1 MRVSDNMMWSNV
13 QRGVASRQQA
23 YQEAQEKAI
32 SGKKVNVPSDDPAAF
47 AQGRTETGNIARAES
62 YERTIGQTRPVLQQT
77 EDALYHSEDIVQR
90 IRQIAVQGA
99 SDTYNASDRASMVQ
113 ELSGLATQ
121 LVSIGN
127 TTNGERF
134 IFGGYKDGTQPYD
147 AAGMY
152 SGDPQTAQV
161 EISRGVTMAYGVTG
175 EQVFGTAGND
185 VFTTIANLQAALTSG
200 DGNAISDTITDID
213 SRYEQLRAVHSEVG
227 IHLNALDISEAVVT
241 KAKDAA
247 TDRRS
252 SLIDIDMAQSY
263 SDLMR
268 AQSALAAAIN
278 IAAQLPPPGL
288 ASRGG

>member
-32 SGKKVNVPSDDPAAF
+32 SGKKVNVPSGDPAAF

-62 YERTIGQTRPVLQQT
+62 YEHTIGQTRPMLQQT

-147 AAGMY
+147 AAGVY
-152 SGDPQTAQV
+152 SGDAETAQV

-185 VFTTIANLQAALTSG
+185 VFATIANLQAALTSG
-200 DGNAISDTITDID
+200 DGNAISATLTDVDT
-213 SRYEQLRAVHSEVG
+213 RYEQLRSMHSDVG

-252 SLIDIDMAQSY
+252 NLIDVDMAQSY